1 MLATYRIN
9 SNEINDMVIKNIF
22 DNFKGKDIEI
32 TINEIIDET
41 DYLNSSEENRKRL
54 LTAIKD
60 IENGYNLKSIEIK

>member
-9 SNEINDMVIKNIF
+9 SNEINDMVIRNIF

-41 DYLNSSEENRKRL
+41 DYLNSSEENKKRL

-60 IENGYNLKSIEIK
+60 IENGYNLKFIEIK

>member
-9 SNEINDMVIKNIF
+9 SNENNDMVIRNIF

-41 DYLNSSEENRKRL
+41 DYLNSSEENKKRL

-60 IENGYNLKSIEIK
+60 IENGYNLKFIEIK

>member
-9 SNEINDMVIKNIF
+9 SNEINDIVIKNIF

-41 DYLNSSEENRKRL
+41 DYLNSSEENKKRL

-60 IENGYNLKSIEIK
+60 IENGYNLNSIEIK